1 MTKISIQEKILG
13 AYLRRRKTEM
23 TFEVIDRNT
32 GKPTDLNVI
41 RSQIIRCQHAGRN
54 FWAEH
59 LIYCDLAEWVI
70 SEDGVLAL
78 TDDCGNIAYPPSKRY
93 YPVFHQEEGDNIQS
107 P

>member
-1 MTKISIQEKILG
+1 
-13 AYLRRRKTEM
+13 M

-32 GKPTDLNVI
+32 GKSADLNVI

-78 TDDCGNIAYPPSKRY
+78 TDDCGNVAYPPSKRY